1 MTTNISGVAMG
12 VSLGFVEKLI
22 LAVID
27 KAVLGLLALAVGYWL
42 NRKIERFK
50 GELELSRTI
59 AADRAKAYRD
69 LWKLTQTLGG
79 TGKRQPIDPA
89 VRKSFSKELYGW
101 YWDQGNALYLSHHA
115 AALLMKSWPKL
126 KNGSDEEVREHFSS
140 IRTQLKIDCGV
151 ISEKE
156 AKLGVMP
163 KDGEEA

>member
-1 MTTNISGVAMG
+1 MG
-12 VSLGFVEKLI
+12 GRALPCRGGRGSPRGEHRVVPPR
-22 LAVID
+22 AVQ
-27 KAVLGLLALAVGYWL
+27 L
-42 NRKIERFK
+42 N
-50 GELELSRTI
+50 
-59 AADRAKAYRD
+59 
-69 LWKLTQTLGG
+69 QTP
-79 TGKRQPIDPA
+79 Q
-89 VRKSFSKELYGW
+89 SFSKELYGW